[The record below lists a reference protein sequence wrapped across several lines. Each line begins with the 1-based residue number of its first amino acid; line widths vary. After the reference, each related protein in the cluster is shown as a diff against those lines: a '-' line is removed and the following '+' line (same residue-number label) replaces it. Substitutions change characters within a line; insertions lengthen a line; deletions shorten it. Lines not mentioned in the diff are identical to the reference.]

1 MRVPQFQKSPLRET
15 EFVGLMA
22 AIQAL
27 QALAI
32 DVMLPALGHISHDL
46 GVTDPN
52 ERQLVVG
59 IFLICSGLGSLFPG
73 ALGDRFGRRPVV
85 LTCLTAYV
93 AISLAS
99 AFVTNFTTLLALRAT
114 LGLCTAGMMVMPM
127 AIIRDQFSGDRMAR
141 VQSLIAMTFMVVPMF
156 APTIGQAVLA
166 LAGWRW
172 IFGVMALLACGVT
185 FWAWARLPETLHP
198 DYRQQIQ
205 PRTIATNMLDALRSR
220 PALGYFLGASF
231 VQGALFGYINSS
243 QQLVAEHFGAGTLFP
258 LVFGGMALVM
268 SATNFI
274 NSRIVERFGARR
286 VSHSAVITYI
296 VVAAIH
302 LVLAIR
308 GEDLWV
314 FVPLMTISMC
324 MMSFVGSNFTSIAL
338 QPFARTAGAASSV
351 MAFVRLLLGSVLGTL
366 IGQAYDGTAR
376 PLLAAMTVAGL
387 IALGLVLYSER
398 GVLFRRL
405 NPPKRPD
412 GEPVA
417 DPIMEA

>member
-1 MRVPQFQKSPLRET
+1 MRVPQAQKSPLSET
-15 EFVGLMA
+15 EFVCLMA

-32 DVMLPALGHISHDL
+32 DVMLPALGHISRDL

-85 LTCLTAYV
+85 LVCLGAYV

-172 IFGVMALLACGVT
+172 IFGVMALLACGVG
-185 FWAWARLPETLHP
+185 FWAWTRLPETLHA

-205 PRTIATNMLDALRSR
+205 PRTIATNMLAALRSR

-243 QQLVAEHFGAGTLFP
+243 QQLVAEHFGAGTMFP
-258 LVFGGMALVM
+258 LVFGGMALIM

-286 VSHSAVITYI
+286 VSHTALITYI
-296 VVAAIH
+296 LVAAIH
-302 LVLAIR
+302 LALAIR

-324 MMSFVGSNFTSIAL
+324 MMSFVGANFTSVAL

-376 PLLAAMTVAGL
+376 PLLAATTVAGL
-387 IALGLVLYSER
+387 IALALVLYSER

-405 NPPKRPD
+405 HAPMRPD